1 MMIKKNMQINEIAMQ
16 ELMKKQGQ
24 SYGGVSQSQAP
35 VQERSAFEDTASEA
49 SSVQRQASD
58 AGATDDMDE

>member
-24 SYGGVSQSQAP
+24 SFGASQSQAP